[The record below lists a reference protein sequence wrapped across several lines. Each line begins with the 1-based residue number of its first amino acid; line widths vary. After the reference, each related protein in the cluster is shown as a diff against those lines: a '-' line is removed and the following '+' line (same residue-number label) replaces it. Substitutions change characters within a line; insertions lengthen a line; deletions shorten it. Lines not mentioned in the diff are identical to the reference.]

1 MRYNLLLHSIC
12 ISLLITAS
20 IFAESEIEQE
30 QSGDLESLQNEKD
43 DSKSS
48 VESYSMFLYASTIE
62 EDDVDKAEKI
72 YLAIAAKDPDSAYVY
87 YKLARVYWRKGNI
100 PKTYE
105 YFEKAIEK
113 NPRIK
118 EAYSDYAIVKR
129 INRDNAGSIEV
140 YERAVKAIKDNL
152 DFYRILADSYL
163 LQKDAQKALEKWIDA
178 SKEHPDEAE
187 PYVNVI
193 NLNLI
198 LKKPDDAKKAF
209 EEGLKNTNG
218 SYRFLDGARDAYIR
232 NGDVKTADEI
242 GKMLLKIRPTSVK
255 LWIEHINFLLSN
267 KDSQGAK
274 KAYFEAKEKLSKRAD
289 FFLDAGMTFEDFSD
303 IDTAL
308 QIYLDG
314 LQIKPDDGNLL
325 IKIASLYNKRGQSD
339 KAREY
344 YEKILKLKPDS
355 PQYYL
360 LIAESQEKD
369 GLYNN
374 ALETYR
380 EASKKFPTSKE
391 VSQKIIM
398 ILIRLGNYEEAEKEF
413 ENLTSL
419 YPKEHALKV
428 GYIALLN
435 INGKY
440 DSALETA
447 LKLLQEYPFPELLQE
462 ISNSYYGKQQY
473 DKSAEYLEKAI
484 DKTGDIQPSAYA
496 RLGTLYRK
504 AENLAKSKENYDK
517 AIRILETEA
526 SQNDEKYKSFYS
538 IASIYELMG
547 EKENAGKYFQK
558 AIDDLKA
565 EIEKSPDNVKL
576 IITIADFFQKIDNL
590 DEAEKYYQIAIT
602 KDTKDPTALNNLGY
616 MWIEKGI
623 KLDKALDYVKKALE
637 IEPDNPAY
645 LDSLGWGLFKKKKYD
660 EALIHLKKAVEAGA
674 EDAVIFDHLGDTFYK
689 LKKYEDAIINWEK
702 ALKLEPE
709 NPEKIKAKID
719 EAKNKLPN

>member
-1 MRYNLLLHSIC
+1 MRLNLLLHFIC
-12 ISLLITAS
+12 VCLLISAF
-20 IFAESEIEQE
+20 IFAQDEIKQE
-30 QSGDLESLQNEKD
+30 QSGDLESVQNEED

-48 VESYSMFLYASTIE
+48 VETYAMFLYASTIE
-62 EDDVDKAEKI
+62 DDDFDKAEKI
-72 YLAIAAKDPDSAYVY
+72 YLAITAKDPDSAYVY

-113 NPRIK
+113 DPQIK

-129 INRDNAGSIEV
+129 INRDNAGSIEI

-152 DFYRILADSYL
+152 DLYRILADSYL
-163 LQKDAQKALEKWIDA
+163 LQKDTQKALETWINA

-187 PYVNVI
+187 PYINVI

-198 LKKPDDAKKAF
+198 LKKPDDAKKVF

-232 NGDVKTADEI
+232 NGDAKTADEI
-242 GKMLLKIRPTSVK
+242 GSMLLKIRPTSVR

-267 KDSQGAK
+267 KDGQGAK

-289 FFLDAGMTFEDFSD
+289 FFLEAGTTFEDFSD
-303 IDTAL
+303 TDTAL

-314 LQIKPDDGNLL
+314 LKIKADDGNLL
-325 IKIASLYNKRGQSD
+325 IKIASLYNKKGESD

-344 YEKILKLKPDS
+344 YEKILRLKSDS

-369 GLYNN
+369 GLYDK

-380 EASKKFPTSKE
+380 EASKRFPTSKE

-398 ILIRLGNYEEAEKEF
+398 MLVRLGNYEDAEKEF
-413 ENLTSL
+413 ENLTAL

-440 DSALETA
+440 DRALEIA
-447 LKLLQEYPFPELLQE
+447 LKLLEEYPFPELLQE
-462 ISNSYYGKQQY
+462 ISNSYYGKREY
-473 DKSAEYLEKAI
+473 DKSAEYLEKAVEKI
-484 DKTGDIQPSAYA
+484 EDIQPSAYA
-496 RLGTLYRK
+496 RLGALYRK
-504 AENLAKSKENYDK
+504 AENSAKSKENYDK
-517 AIRILETEA
+517 AIQILQTEA
-526 SQNDEKYKSFYS
+526 LHSDEKYKSFFS
-538 IASIYELMG
+538 IASIYELMD
-547 EKENAGKYFQK
+547 EKENANEYFQK

-565 EIEKSPDNVKL
+565 QIEKSPDNLKL
-576 IITIADFFQKIDNL
+576 FVTLADFLQKINNE
-590 DEAEKYYQIAIT
+590 DEAEKYYQIAI
-602 KDTKDPTALNNLGY
+602 DKDPKDATALNNLAY
-616 MWIEKGI
+616 MWIEKGV
-623 KLDKALDYVKKALE
+623 KLDKALEYVRKALE

-645 LDSLGWGLFKKKKYD
+645 LDSLGWGLFMKKKYN
-660 EALIHLKKAVEAGA
+660 EAIAELQRAVKAGA
-674 EDAVIFDHLGDTFYK
+674 DDAVIYEHLGDAFYK
-689 LKKYEDAIINWEK
+689 VKKYQDAILNWEK
-702 ALKLEPE
+702 ALDLEPE
-709 NPEKIKAKID
+709 NPDEIKAKID
-719 EAKNKLPN
+719 EAKKKLPD